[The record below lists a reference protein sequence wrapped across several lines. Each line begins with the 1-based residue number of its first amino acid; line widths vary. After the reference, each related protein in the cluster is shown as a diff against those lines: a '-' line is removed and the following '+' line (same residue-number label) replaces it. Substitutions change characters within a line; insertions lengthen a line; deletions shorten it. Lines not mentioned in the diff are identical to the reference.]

1 MAHLIAPCVFRT
13 LRNLLRLFRIVR
25 ILGRHD
31 ALFLLRVINLGKL
44 VPVLRLVFWPR
55 RAAKH
60 QRPGERIA
68 AALQDL
74 GPAFIKFGQ
83 TWSTR
88 PDLIGPEIAADLA
101 TLRDRLPPFP
111 TPLAIA
117 TIEKELGKP
126 LVAVF
131 AEFGDPVA
139 AASIA
144 QVHFAL
150 TTDGREVAVK
160 VLRPGIEQRFQ
171 RDIDLFFWL
180 AGIAERNVPGM
191 QRLKPVAVVQKFADG
206 TIIEMDLTLE
216 AAAADEVAEN
226 FTGDS
231 TYRVPAVDWER
242 TSQRVLTLQRVA
254 GIGIGDT
261 TAIVAAGID
270 PRVVVRNLLWGF
282 LHQVFRDGFF
292 HADMH
297 PGNLFVDAD
306 GNILAVDF
314 GIMGRLDLQ
323 TRRYLADLMLAFLT
337 RDYRRVAEV
346 HFEAGYV
353 PANKSLDA
361 FAQAC
366 RAIGEPVLGRPAH
379 EVSIARLLGQLLRTT
394 ETFAMETQP
403 QLLLLQKTM
412 VVAEGVAR
420 SLDAN
425 VVFWELAQPVIEEW
439 IWDTM
444 GPAARLRE
452 TVAKAADLA
461 RRLPEV
467 VNTAEKVLVEAS
479 ERGVRLHDDSL
490 RFIVADN
497 RRRDRRIQVLLAA
510 VIGLLLA
517 VLFL

>member
-1 MAHLIAPCVFRT
+1 MFRA
-13 LRNLLRLFRIVR
+13 LRNLFRLFRIVR
-25 ILGRHD
+25 TLGRHD
-31 ALFLLRVINLGKL
+31 ALFLLRVINLGGL
-44 VPVLRLVFWPR
+44 VPLLRLVFWPR
-55 RAAKH
+55 RAARRM
-60 QRPGERIA
+60 RPGERIA

-101 TLRDRLPPFP
+101 SLRDRLTPFP
-111 TPLAIA
+111 TSLAIA
-117 TIEKELGKP
+117 TIERELGKP
-126 LVAVF
+126 LATIF
-131 AEFGDPVA
+131 SAFGEPVA

-144 QVHFAL
+144 QVHYAV
-150 TTDGREVAVK
+150 TSDGREVAVK

-180 AGIAERNVPGM
+180 AGIAERNVPAM
-191 QRLKPVAVVQKFADG
+191 QRLKPVAVVQKFAEG

-216 AAAADEVAEN
+216 AAAADEVGEN
-226 FTGDS
+226 FTGDP
-231 TYRVPAVDWER
+231 TYQVPAVDWER
-242 TSQRVLTLQRVA
+242 TSQRVLTLQRVS
-254 GIGIGDT
+254 GISIADH
-261 TAIVAAGID
+261 AAMAAAGVD
-270 PRVVVRNLLWGF
+270 SQVVVRNLLWGF

-292 HADMH
+292 HGDMH
-297 PGNLFVDAD
+297 PGNLFVDTE

-323 TRRYLADLMLAFLT
+323 SRRYLADLMLAFLT

-353 PANKSLDA
+353 PAHKSLDA

-439 IWDTM
+439 MWETL
-444 GPAARLRE
+444 GPAARIRD
-452 TVAKAADLA
+452 TFTSGMDMA
-461 RRLPEV
+461 RRLPEM
-467 VNTAEKVLVEAS
+467 VNTAEKVFADAS
-479 ERGVRLHDDSL
+479 AHGVRLHDDSL
-490 RFIVADN
+490 RTIMADN
-497 RRRDRRIQVLLAA
+497 RRRDRRIQLLLAG
-510 VIGLLLA
+510 VVGLLLA
-517 VLFL
+517 VLFM

>member
-1 MAHLIAPCVFRT
+1 MFRAV
-13 LRNLLRLFRIVR
+13 RNLVRLVGIAR
-25 ILGRHD
+25 ILGRYR
-31 ALFLLRVINLGKL
+31 ALFLLRVVGMGALE
-44 VPVLRLVFWPR
+44 PALRIFFWPR
-55 RAAKH
+55 RDTRTM
-60 QRPGERIA
+60 RPGERIA

-88 PDLIGPEIAADLA
+88 PDLIGPDIAADLA

-111 TPLAIA
+111 TAQAIA
-117 TIEKELGKP
+117 TIEKELDKP
-126 LVAVF
+126 LAAVF
-131 AEFGDPVA
+131 QAFGEPVA

-144 QVHFAL
+144 QVHYA
-150 TTDGREVAVK
+150 TTAEGREVAVK

-180 AGIAERNVPGM
+180 AGLAESAAPSMR
-191 QRLKPVAVVQKFADG
+191 RLRPVAVVQKFADG
-206 TIIEMDLTLE
+206 TAIEMDLTLE

-226 FTGDS
+226 FTGDP
-231 TYRVPAVDWER
+231 TYQVPAVDWER
-242 TSQRVLTLQRVA
+242 TSQRVLTLQRIA
-254 GIGIGDT
+254 GISVGDRD
-261 TAIVAAGID
+261 AIAAAGID
-270 PRVVVRNLLWGF
+270 PQVVVRNLLWGF

-292 HADMH
+292 HGDMH
-297 PGNLFVDAD
+297 PGNLFVDAE

-337 RDYRRVAEV
+337 RDYRRAAEV

-353 PANKSLDA
+353 PSDKSLDA

-439 IWDTM
+439 MWDNM
-444 GPAARLRE
+444 GPAARLRDSLTKGAE
-452 TVAKAADLA
+452 LA

-467 VNTAEKVLVEAS
+467 VATAERVLVQAQ
-479 ERGVRLHDDSL
+479 ERGLRLHDDTL
-490 RFIVADN
+490 RAILADG
-497 RRRDRRIQVLLAA
+497 RRRDRRIQLLLAGI
-510 VIGLLLA
+510 IGLLTA
-517 VLFL
+517 VILLGVG

>member
-1 MAHLIAPCVFRT
+1 VFRA
-13 LRNLLRLFRIVR
+13 LRNLSRLFRIVR

-31 ALFLLRVINLGKL
+31 ALILLRVINLGSL
-44 VPVLRLVFWPR
+44 APMLRLVFWPR
-55 RAAKH
+55 RTARR

-101 TLRDRLPPFP
+101 ALRDRLPAFA

-126 LVAVF
+126 LSTVF
-131 AEFGDPVA
+131 SAFGEPVA

-144 QVHFAL
+144 QVHYAV

-160 VLRPGIEQRFQ
+160 VLRPGIEQRFL

-180 AGIAERNVPGM
+180 ADIAERNVPAM
-191 QRLKPVAVVQKFADG
+191 RRLKPVAVVQKFADG

-226 FTGDS
+226 FTGDP
-231 TYRVPAVDWER
+231 TYQVPAVDWER
-242 TSQRVLTLQRVA
+242 TSQRVLTLQRVS

-261 TAIVAAGID
+261 TAIAEAGIA
-270 PRVVVRNLLWGF
+270 PQVIIRNLLWGF
-282 LHQVFRDGFF
+282 LRQVFRDGFF
-292 HADMH
+292 HGDMH
-297 PGNLFVDAD
+297 PGNLFVDAE

-337 RDYRRVAEV
+337 RDYRRAAEV

-353 PANKSLDA
+353 PSHKSLDA

-439 IWDTM
+439 MWETM
-444 GPAARLRE
+444 GPAARLRDAL
-452 TVAKAADLA
+452 AKGADLA

-467 VNTAEKVLVEAS
+467 VETAERGLAEVSKN
-479 ERGVRLHDDSL
+479 GVRLHDDTL
-490 RFIVADN
+490 RLIAATN
-497 RRRDRRIQVLLAA
+497 RRRDRRIEVLLAA

-517 VLFL
+517 VLLL